1 MSDIQVRFAIDSDM
15 PQLKNLD
22 PWPRES
28 VWQHKI
34 AAREVIVLEADAT
47 LVGLARYTLL
57 WTTVPFL
64 GLIFI
69 LEPYR
74 GQGLS
79 RRLLDFLC
87 DHLRAQGYVALLSSS
102 QTDEVAPQNW
112 HRHMGFYTNGVIEN
126 IADDNVGE
134 IVYRLLLQTS

>member
-1 MSDIQVRFAIDSDM
+1 MADVQVRFALKTDI
-15 PQLKNLD
+15 PQLRQLD
-22 PWPRES
+22 SWPHDT
-28 VWQHKI
+28 VWQNKI
-34 AAREVIVLEADAT
+34 AFKEVIVLEADST

-69 LEPYR
+69 LKPYR
-74 GQGLS
+74 NQGLS

-87 DHLRAQGYVALLSSS
+87 DHLRAEGCVALLSSS

-112 HRHMGFYTNGVIEN
+112 HRHMGFHTNGVIEN

-134 IVYRLLLQTS
+134 IVYRLLL